1 MVRPT
6 YAPEANHL
14 KYGQKQLMNVN
25 HGRSYAPIFRSQALE
40 GPRTTQNVGL
50 ENESGFEYN
59 LRLKL
64 ENMG

>member
-6 YAPEANHL
+6 DAPEANHL

-25 HGRSYAPIFRSQALE
+25 HGRSHDPIFRSQALE

-50 ENESGFEYN
+50 ENESGFEYD

-64 ENMG
+64 ENVG